1 MSVCSRRASPSPYGK
16 QAAISPLGGGARTC
30 RGALWIAADVRSGL
44 QRSAPALARVL
55 SRRAAQQAGTGQAD
69 RLADAPVRDADA
81 DGAGG
86 SAPRRALRRGPRRA
100 GLFARRDRQAREG
113 GRDPGACMRAEE
125 ILFQIGDDG
134 IAWLTFN
141 RPEARNAMTF
151 GMYQRLGEICRAPDP
166 RMKVLILRGA
176 GDKAFVSG
184 TDIAPFRNFKTP
196 KDALAYEATMDGV
209 FDALEDVP
217 VPTIAAI
224 QGACTGGGAGIAA
237 ACDLRLGAPSARV
250 GFPIARTL
258 GNTLS
263 MRNHPRLAA
272 PVGVARTKDILFLAR
287 LMDAQ
292 EMRSPGLLNEI
303 TREEGLD
310 TRAVATAPT
319 LLEHAPLTL
328 RAAKEALNRVVR
340 HWAPPGG
347 RDEFVV
353 RNYMSEDFR
362 EGVESFLAKRKP
374 RWTGK

>member
-1 MSVCSRRASPSPYGK
+1 MS
-16 QAAISPLGGGARTC
+16 
-30 RGALWIAADVRSGL
+30 AD
-44 QRSAPALARVL
+44 
-55 SRRAAQQAGTGQAD
+55 
-69 RLADAPVRDADA
+69 
-81 DGAGG
+81 
-86 SAPRRALRRGPRRA
+86 
-100 GLFARRDRQAREG
+100 
-113 GRDPGACMRAEE
+113 E
-125 ILFQIGDDG
+125 ILFQVGDDG
-134 IAWLTFN
+134 IAHLTFN

-184 TDIAPFRNFKTP
+184 TDISQFRGFKTAE
-196 KDALAYEATMDGV
+196 DALGYEKTMDGV
-209 FDALEDVP
+209 FDALEDVQ

-237 ACDLRLGAPSARV
+237 ACDLRLGAPSAKF

-263 MRNHPRLAA
+263 MRNHARLAA
-272 PVGVARTKDILFLAR
+272 LIGVARTKDILFLAR

-292 EMRSPGLLNEI
+292 EMRAIGLLNEV
-303 TREEGLD
+303 TSEDGLHG
-310 TRAVATAPT
+310 RALEMART
-319 LLEHAPLTL
+319 LLSHAPLTL

-340 HWAPPGG
+340 HWAPAGG
-347 RDEFVV
+347 GDDFVI
-353 RNYMSEDFR
+353 RNYTSADFR

>member
-1 MSVCSRRASPSPYGK
+1 MS
-16 QAAISPLGGGARTC
+16 
-30 RGALWIAADVRSGL
+30 AD
-44 QRSAPALARVL
+44 
-55 SRRAAQQAGTGQAD
+55 
-69 RLADAPVRDADA
+69 
-81 DGAGG
+81 
-86 SAPRRALRRGPRRA
+86 
-100 GLFARRDRQAREG
+100 
-113 GRDPGACMRAEE
+113 E
-125 ILFQIGDDG
+125 ILFQVGKDG

-151 GMYQRLGEICRAPDP
+151 GMYRRLGDICRSPDP

-184 TDIAPFRNFKTP
+184 TDIAQFRNFKTGR
-196 KDALAYEATMDGV
+196 DALDYEATMDGV
-209 FDALEDVP
+209 FDALEDLP

-237 ACDLRLGAPSARV
+237 ACDLRLGAPSAKF

-263 MRNHPRLAA
+263 MRNHARLAA
-272 PVGVARTKDILFLAR
+272 LIGVARTKDILFLAR

-292 EMRSPGLLNEI
+292 EMRAIGLLNEV
-303 TREEGLD
+303 TSEDGLYPGASELA
-310 TRAVATAPT
+310 RT
-319 LLEHAPLTL
+319 LLAHAPLTL

-347 RDEFVV
+347 GDEFVV
-353 RNYMSEDFR
+353 RNYTSADFR
-362 EGVESFLAKRKP
+362 EGVDSFLAKRKP